1 MRGRRKVDRV
11 LPLYYVMLDAL
22 AAFVAWTLLYAY
34 RKVEI
39 EHAWKGYLSEWEFD
53 LNYLIA
59 TIAVPLFWIAF
70 HAVVGMYA
78 NPRRRHRM
86 QEVRQ
91 VLLTSILGTVGL
103 FFILLL
109 DDEIVRYEQYYKS
122 LSVLFVSQFSLTV
135 VFRWLIVSRTLRK
148 IRTGDWAFKTIVLG
162 GADTAMQ
169 LYNDLE
175 NETLSSGFDLQGFIQ
190 VNDDEPILATKLK
203 RLGGIEDLDEVLEV
217 SHLEEA
223 IIAVEP
229 KDRTKTIDLVV
240 KLEGRGINVK
250 VVPGLYD
257 MLSGNVR
264 SGSVYGTPLIHVDRL
279 RMPHWQRVLK
289 RVIDVIASAF
299 ALVILSP
306 LYLFLAIA
314 VKKSS
319 KGPVF
324 YQQER
329 IGIYGIPFY
338 IIKFRTMRTDAEASG
353 TPQLSSE
360 SDPRITSSGKWMR
373 KLRLDEFPQ
382 FYNVLIG
389 EMSLV
394 GPRPERQYFIDK
406 IKEQAPHY
414 SHLQKVRPGITS
426 WGQVKYGYAENVAQ
440 MLQRLRFD
448 IMYIEN
454 MSLALDFK
462 ILIYTVKTVVKGKG
476 K

>member
-1 MRGRRKVDRV
+1 MRGKRKVDRV
-11 LPLYYVMLDAL
+11 LPLHYVVVDAI
-22 AAFVAWTLLYAY
+22 AAFVAWTFLYAY

-39 EHAWKGYLSEWEFD
+39 EKVWSGYTGEWGFD
-53 LNYLIA
+53 LNY
-59 TIAVPLFWIAF
+59 AVAAVVIPLFWICF
-70 HAVVGMYA
+70 HVVLGMYA

-86 QEVRQ
+86 LEVRQ
-91 VLLTSILGTVGL
+91 VLLTSSLGAVVL
-103 FFILLL
+103 FFLLL
-109 DDEIVRYEQYYKS
+109 IDDQIISYDQYYKS
-122 LSVLFVSQFSLTV
+122 LGVLFVSHFSLTV
-135 VFRWLIVSRTLRK
+135 VFRWFIVSRTLRK
-148 IRTGDWAFKTIVLG
+148 IRSGEWAFKTIILG

-169 LYNDLE
+169 LYNDLQ

-190 VNDDEPILATKLK
+190 VNDDESILVTKLK
-203 RLGGIEDLDEVLEV
+203 RLGGIEELDEVLEAKTF
-217 SHLEEA
+217 EEA

-240 KLEGRGINVK
+240 KLEGRGVNVK

-279 RMPHWQRVLK
+279 RMPYWQRILK
-289 RVIDVIASAF
+289 RAFDIISSAF
-299 ALVILSP
+299 ALLILSP
-306 LYLFLAIA
+306 VYLFLAIA
-314 VKKSS
+314 VKRSS

-324 YQQER
+324 YRQER

-338 IIKFRTMRTDAEASG
+338 IIKFRTMITDAEATG
-353 TPQLSSE
+353 TPQLSSDA
-360 SDPRITSSGKWMR
+360 DPRITSSGRWMR
-373 KLRLDEFPQ
+373 KLRLDELPQ

-406 IKEQAPHY
+406 IKERAPHY

-426 WGQVKYGYAENVAQ
+426 WGQVKYGYAENVAE

>member
-1 MRGRRKVDRV
+1 M
-11 LPLYYVMLDAL
+11 
-22 AAFVAWTLLYAY
+22 
-34 RKVEI
+34 
-39 EHAWKGYLSEWEFD
+39 
-53 LNYLIA
+53 
-59 TIAVPLFWIAF
+59 
-70 HAVVGMYA
+70 
-78 NPRRRHRM
+78 
-86 QEVRQ
+86 
-91 VLLTSILGTVGL
+91 
-103 FFILLL
+103 
-109 DDEIVRYEQYYKS
+109 
-122 LSVLFVSQFSLTV
+122 
-135 VFRWLIVSRTLRK
+135 SRTLRK

-190 VNDDEPILATKLK
+190 VNDDESILATKLK
-203 RLGGIEDLDEVLEV
+203 RLGGVEELDEVLEV

-299 ALVILSP
+299 ALVLLSP

-329 IGIYGIPFY
+329 IGIYGIPFS

-373 KLRLDEFPQ
+373 KL
-382 FYNVLIG
+382 
-389 EMSLV
+389 
-394 GPRPERQYFIDK
+394 
-406 IKEQAPHY
+406 KEQAPHY